1 MGTRGRLAII
11 LSLLALVALLSAS
24 VAEASA
30 AASSNAL
37 VVQSVNASSFPEIE
51 LLVAVPP
58 ELVGEGSKPEFSV
71 VENGEKR
78 EVEKATPIGEGNR
91 APIDV
96 VLVLDTS
103 GSMAGTP
110 LSAAKEAASWF
121 VYAMGPTDRIAVL
134 AIGESPQLLSGFTSD
149 RGALS
154 SAIGSLSARGETALY
169 DTLVKAGSMLDSTGT
184 RTSYVVLLSDGGD
197 TVSRANL
204 DDAVRLIAARGAPV
218 YGIALTSP
226 EYRPDALSSLAR
238 STRGRVLSVEKA
250 GELTGIFRAIAE
262 EIQTSW
268 SVTYRSADPP
278 TPDLEVEIG
287 VRSGGGSSSALTVV
301 DNPGFVA
308 GEGAA
313 LGERKL
319 GTGFLLAARAIALAF
334 GVSIALLFAVVG
346 FLLRR
351 EGTAIDQVSFYRA
364 PRDGD
369 APTETGPFTV
379 DDDSIKARLQST
391 VDQVVGGHGI
401 RADFKKRIERA
412 GFRIRP
418 DEFMYFHLIGVVV
431 SGVVTRVFT
440 GNLIV
445 MALVL
450 VAAALGPVMYLDM
463 AASRR
468 RARFDAQLPDVVSL
482 ISGSLRAGWGIQQA
496 LELIVGEIGE
506 PAATE
511 FARVQSE
518 TRLGLSLE
526 ESLEKMA
533 RRLGSEDFRWIAS
546 AIAIQREVGGNLAE
560 ILDIAVGTIRERA
573 ELRREVHSLTAEG
586 RFSAIVLIALPFL
599 LLAALAVVSPKYLSS
614 MTGSSYGPFL
624 LAFAALLLAVGGVWL
639 YRISKVEV

>member
-1 MGTRGRLAII
+1 MGARGRLVMFAP
-11 LSLLALVALLSAS
+11 LLALALLLSAG
-24 VAEASA
+24 VAEVWA
-30 AASSNAL
+30 ATPSNAL
-37 VVQSVNASSFPEIE
+37 VIQSVNSSSYPRVE
-51 LLVAVPP
+51 LLLAVPP
-58 ELVGEGSKPEFSV
+58 KLVQEGSKPEFSV
-71 VENGEKR
+71 AENGVRRK
-78 EVEKATPIGEGNR
+78 VEKAVPIGEEDR

-96 VLVLDTS
+96 VLVLDAS
-103 GSMAGTP
+103 GSMAGAP
-110 LSAAKEAASWF
+110 LAAAQEAASWF
-121 VYAMGPTDRIAVL
+121 VYAMGPADRIAVL

-149 RGALS
+149 RGVLG
-154 SAIGSLSARGETALY
+154 SAIGSLRARGETALY
-169 DTLVKAGSMLDSTGT
+169 DTLVKAGSMLDSTGK

-218 YGIALTSP
+218 YGVALTSP

-238 STRGRVLSVEKA
+238 STRGRVMPVGEA

-278 TPDLEVEIG
+278 TPDLEIEIG
-287 VRSGGGSSSALTVV
+287 VRSGGGESAAVTVI

-313 LGERKL
+313 LGERTL
-319 GTGFLLAARAIALAF
+319 GIGFLLAARGIALAF
-334 GVSIALLFAVVG
+334 GVSIALLFAVIG

-364 PRDGD
+364 PRD
-369 APTETGPFTV
+369 AAATEGGPVPV
-379 DDDSIKARLQST
+379 DDDSIRARLQST
-391 VDQVVGGHGI
+391 VDQVVGGHGV

-412 GFRIRP
+412 GLHIRP

-431 SGVVTRVFT
+431 AGVVTRVFT
-440 GNLIV
+440 GNLLV
-445 MALVL
+445 MAVVL

-468 RARFDAQLPDVVSL
+468 RSRFDAQLPDIVSL
-482 ISGSLRAGWGIQQA
+482 ISSSLRAGWGIQQA

-511 FARVQSE
+511 FSRVQSE

-614 MTGSSYGPFL
+614 MTASSYGPFM